1 MLYLMCVSVI
11 IDSKYH
17 CYPVFN
23 KILSAC
29 RQQYSRDEYDTV
41 VETFE
46 HFLRIMGE
54 EGHIPEEHF
63 DLGGIR
69 MDKDI
74 NGKDVVRAAT
84 ITQESYQRSK
94 CLTHSRQVDTRLER
108 QQIIKSKEIEKKET
122 ANLKHME
129 LVEAIARLS
138 GSFATSFSKTMLLG
152 SMNVAKNM

>member
-1 MLYLMCVSVI
+1 MRSKCMCVSGI

-23 KILSAC
+23 KILLTGC
-29 RQQYSRDEYDTV
+29 QQYRHDEYDTV
-41 VETFE
+41 VDTVEYFWC
-46 HFLRIMGE
+46 IMDK

-84 ITQESYQRSK
+84 ITQESYQ
-94 CLTHSRQVDTRLER
+94 
-108 QQIIKSKEIEKKET
+108 
-122 ANLKHME
+122 
-129 LVEAIARLS
+129 
-138 GSFATSFSKTMLLG
+138 
-152 SMNVAKNM
+152 

>member
-1 MLYLMCVSVI
+1 MLYLMCVSGI

-17 CYPVFN
+17 HYPVFN
-23 KILSAC
+23 KILLTC
-29 RQQYSRDEYDTV
+29 HQQYSHDEYNAV

-46 HFLRIMGE
+46 HFLCIMDK

-74 NGKDVVRAAT
+74 NSKDVVRAAT
-84 ITQESYQRSK
+84 IMQESYQQSK
-94 CLTHSRQVDTRLER
+94 CLTHSRQVVMRLEHL
-108 QQIIKSKEIEKKET
+108 QIIKSKEIEKKET
-122 ANLKHME
+122 ANLKHMK

-138 GSFATSFSKTMLLG
+138 GSSATSFIKTMVLG
-152 SMNVAKNM
+152 SMNVAKNK